1 MVLKNNANLTRKLI
15 GTFGEIQ
22 YSRASLIPADKNS
35 ARILRETENRKSVF
49 PLDIALGVDS
59 LPFKISCQMMC
70 AIARE
75 AVRARSYSDASTNIE
90 EKYHVT
96 MSSVQVEKVTDFV
109 GAIVYDEQLKEA
121 EIAEELSHNKV
132 DGRLRRRRKNDIL
145 YLEVD
150 GAMVHVRDK
159 KDGDGWMESKHA
171 IAFNSSNVHY
181 YQSGG
186 GEITG
191 HRILSRDFT
200 GYIGSADD
208 FKYHFYALAK
218 RNDCDHCSEL
228 VVISDGALWIHDI
241 VKELLPKA
249 THILDLYHA
258 KENAG
263 KFAQAVKRGK
273 NQKKEFA
280 DELCDLIDSG
290 NVSGLLKV
298 LEPYKEEKFPP
309 GVLNL
314 YKYVEN
320 HKDCMNYPLY
330 KSKGYFVGSGAIE
343 SGNIRLMQNRMKL
356 QGMRW
361 KLSSG
366 QCMLS
371 LKAKYES
378 NKWDE
383 VESLMQRYCYPNGD
397 C

>member
-1 MVLKNNANLTRKLI
+1 MVLKNNGNFTRKLT

-22 YSRASLIPADKNS
+22 YSRTSLIPADKNS
-35 ARILRETENRKSVF
+35 AGILWETENRKSIF
-49 PLDIALGVDS
+49 PLDCALGVDL
-59 LPFKISCQMMC
+59 LPFKITCQMMC
-70 AIARE
+70 AIAKE
-75 AVRARSYSDASTNIE
+75 AVRARSYADAKTNIN
-90 EKYHVT
+90 EKFHVE
-96 MSSVQVEKVTDFV
+96 MSSVQVEKVTDFI
-109 GAIVYDEQLKEA
+109 GALVYESQLQEAKEA
-121 EIAEELSHNKV
+121 ETLSLQKV

-145 YLEVD
+145 YLELD

-181 YQSGG
+181 FNDEDGNVS
-186 GEITG
+186 G
-191 HRILSRDFT
+191 HRIMSRDFI

-218 RNDCDHCSEL
+218 RNECDFCNEL
-228 VVISDGALWIHDI
+228 VVISDGALWIRDL

-249 THILDLYHA
+249 THILDPYHA

-263 KFAQAVKRGK
+263 KFAQVVKRGK
-273 NQKKEFA
+273 VQKKAFA
-280 DELCDLIDSG
+280 DQLCSLIDEG
-290 NVSGLLKV
+290 KVSELLKT
-298 LEPYKEEKFPP
+298 LEPYKDEKFPP
-309 GVLNL
+309 GVLNF
-314 YKYVEN
+314 YRYVEN
-320 HKDCMNYPLY
+320 HKDCMDYPSY
-330 KSKGYFVGSGAIE
+330 KRKGYFVGSGAIE

-366 QCMLS
+366 QGMLS

-383 VESLMQRYCYPNGD
+383 VEALMQQYCYPKTVQ
-397 C
+397 

>member
-1 MVLKNNANLTRKLI
+1 MLKNNANLTRKLI

-49 PLDIALGVDS
+49 PLDIALGVGS

-75 AVRARSYSDASTNIE
+75 TVRARSYSDASTNIE

-121 EIAEELSHNKV
+121 EIAEGLSHNKV

-309 GVLNL
+309 GVLNF

>member
-1 MVLKNNANLTRKLI
+1 MVLKNNGNLTRKLT
-15 GTFGEIQ
+15 GTFGEIN
-22 YSRASLIPADKNS
+22 YPRASLIPADQDS
-35 ARILRETENRKSVF
+35 ARILWETEKRKSIF
-49 PLDIALGVDS
+49 PLDCTLGVDV

-70 AIARE
+70 AIAKE
-75 AVRARSYSDASTNIE
+75 AVRARSYSDARVNIE
-90 EKYHVT
+90 EKYHVK
-96 MSSVQVEKVTDFV
+96 MSSVQVEKVTDYV
-109 GAIVYDEQLKEA
+109 GALIYDEQLREA
-121 EIAEELSHNKV
+121 EKAKALFYKKV

-159 KDGDGWMESKHA
+159 RGGDGWMESKHA

-181 YQSGG
+181 YKSDD
-186 GEITG
+186 GEISG
-191 HRILSRDFT
+191 HRIMERDFT

-218 RNDCDHCSEL
+218 RNECDFCSEL
-228 VVISDGALWIHDI
+228 VVISDGALWIRDI

-263 KFAQAVKRGK
+263 KFAQAVKRGEV
-273 NQKKEFA
+273 QKKEFA
-280 DELCDLIDSG
+280 DQLCNLIDNG
-290 NVSGLLKV
+290 NVTELLNV
-298 LEPYKEEKFPP
+298 LIPYKDEQFPP
-309 GVLNL
+309 GILNF
-314 YKYVEN
+314 YKYIEN

-361 KLSSG
+361 KLLNG

-378 NKWDE
+378 GKWNE
-383 VESLMQRYCYPNGD
+383 VESLMQQHCYPE
-397 C
+397 

>member
-1 MVLKNNANLTRKLI
+1 MVLKNNANLSRKLT
-15 GTFGEIQ
+15 GVFGEIQ
-22 YSRASLIPADKNS
+22 YSRASLIPSDKDS
-35 ARILRETENRKSVF
+35 AKLLWETEKKKSVF
-49 PLDIALGVDS
+49 PLDCALGVDA
-59 LPFKISCQMMC
+59 LPFKITCQMMC

-75 AVRARSYSDASTNIE
+75 AVRARSYSDACKNIE
-90 EKYHVT
+90 EKYHVSI
-96 MSSVQVEKVTDFV
+96 SSVQVEKVTDFI
-109 GAIVYDEQLKEA
+109 GALVYEEQLREAEEA
-121 EIAEELSHNKV
+121 EILSHKKV
-132 DGRLRRRRKNDIL
+132 DGRRRRRRSNDIL
-145 YLEVD
+145 YLEID

-159 KDGDGWMESKHA
+159 KNGDGWMESKHA
-171 IAFNSSNVHY
+171 IAFNSSDVHY
-181 YQSGG
+181 YYSDDGK
-186 GEITG
+186 ETG
-191 HRILSRDFT
+191 HRIMKRDFT

-218 RNDCDHCSEL
+218 RNGCDLCSEL
-228 VVISDGALWIHDI
+228 VVISDGALWIRDI
-241 VKELLPKA
+241 IRELLPKA

-280 DELCDLIDSG
+280 DKMCDLIDDG
-290 NVSGLLKV
+290 NVSELLKL
-298 LEPYKEEKFPP
+298 LEPYKDNKFPP
-309 GVLNL
+309 GVLNF
-314 YKYVEN
+314 YRYVEN
-320 HKDCMNYPLY
+320 HKDCMDYPLY

-366 QCMLS
+366 QGMLS

-383 VESLMQRYCYPNGD
+383 VEALMQQYCYPNNEK
-397 C
+397 